1 MIVMTWLKE
10 YFLITLASLAAF
22 FMALAKV
29 FDLGKKAEQHQQTER
44 ALEMAVRRLEVE
56 NEINRKSNADVRSAL
71 FQWVRNK

>member
-1 MIVMTWLKE
+1 MTWLKE

-44 ALEMAVRRLEVE
+44 ALKIAKTRLKVE
-56 NEINRKSNADVRSAL
+56 NEINRKSDADVRADLS
-71 FQWVRNK
+71 QWVRNK

>member
-1 MIVMTWLKE
+1 MTWLKE